1 MSTLPNSEKMEI
13 FLYLTH
19 KTYLLSQLLSVQWL
33 HFYIIFFFSTWWQ
46 TEPQQIFIA
55 VRIWEKRSLWTKGVK
70 GDFVEVMRF
79 ELDF

>member
-33 HFYIIFFFSTWWQ
+33 HFYIIFFFLHLVANRATANFYCCQ
-46 TEPQQIFIA
+46 NLGK
-55 VRIWEKRSLWTKGVK
+55 EKPM
-70 GDFVEVMRF
+70 D
-79 ELDF
+79 